1 MHRRLVVAAVLIAS
15 PWAVASRALGAA
27 EAATAGD
34 GAATPIAAEA
44 APTTAGCRV
53 EFLRELGWRIAEH
66 ASRDD
71 GVASI
76 HGGAPCRRANLG
88 EALRA
93 GDLVARIPRDG
104 EARDAAIEALLAHAA
119 TRCAY

>member
-1 MHRRLVVAAVLIAS
+1 MQRRLLVAALLLAS
-15 PWAVASRALGAA
+15 PSAMTSRACDAVEIA
-27 EAATAGD
+27 PSRD
-34 GAATPIAAEA
+34 GAASPIAAEA
-44 APTTAGCRV
+44 APTRRPERSPDCRV

-76 HGGAPCRRANLG
+76 HGGEPCRRASLA

-93 GDLVARIPRDG
+93 GDLLARIPREG
-104 EARDAAIEALLAHAA
+104 EKRDAAV
-119 TRCAY
+119 